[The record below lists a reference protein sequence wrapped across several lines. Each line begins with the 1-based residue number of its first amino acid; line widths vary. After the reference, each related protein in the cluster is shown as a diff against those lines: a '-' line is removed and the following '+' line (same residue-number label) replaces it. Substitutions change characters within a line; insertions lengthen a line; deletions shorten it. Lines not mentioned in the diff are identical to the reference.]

1 MLDFLGDVGGLYS
14 ILLDIGAILT
24 SVPGLLCG
32 STLYTFLASAIFKI
46 RKLEASPTVS
56 VVGFSSFQKKRSKQ
70 FVEMAREAIEKE
82 LDIVKF
88 VKK

>member
-14 ILLDIGAILT
+14 ILLDIGTILT
-24 SVPGLLCG
+24 SVPGLLCE
-32 STLYTFLASAIFKI
+32 STLYTFLASAIFKT
-46 RKLEASPTVS
+46 RKLGASPTVS
-56 VVGFSSFQKKRSKQ
+56 VFGFRSFQKKRSKQ
-70 FVEMAREAIEKE
+70 LVEKARGAIEKE